1 MRRFAFMV
9 SHKNLFGGFN
19 MIFILNSVP
28 NSTLLTPSICATPLS
43 LCSLLREHTKYAW
56 IASSGSRL
64 FGVTG
69 ENHPNFHVEPTLTVT
84 HRGKSQHI
92 PLDYSNGSADSLA
105 TRFYTFT
112 FNLAL

>member
-1 MRRFAFMV
+1 MV

-19 MIFILNSVP
+19 MLFILNSVP
-28 NSTLLTPSICATPLS
+28 NSTYTCTLLTPSICATPLS
-43 LCSLLREHTKYAW
+43 LCSLPREHTKYAW
-56 IASSGSRL
+56 IASSGSQL

-105 TRFYTFT
+105 TRFYAFT